1 MLNSDRD
8 DFISMTNVQS
18 FRRLSHH
25 ISMCILRSI
34 YKVSPAWTINKT
46 LGIPAVHF
54 NLTEHGDFHS
64 SDPCWFVGGS
74 TTPRN
79 S

>member
-1 MLNSDRD
+1 MER
-8 DFISMTNVQS
+8 
-18 FRRLSHH
+18 
-25 ISMCILRSI
+25 I
-34 YKVSPAWTINKT
+34 YISPAWTISDKA
-46 LGIPAVHF
+46 LVIPAVHF

>member
-8 DFISMTNVQS
+8 YFIPMTDVQP
-18 FRRLSHH
+18 FQRLSHH
-25 ISMCILRSI
+25 ILWNV
-34 YKVSPAWTINKT
+34 YKVSPAWTISDKI
-46 LGIPAVHF
+46 LVIPAVHY
-54 NLTEHGDFHS
+54 NLTEHDAFHS

-74 TTPRN
+74 KTPRN